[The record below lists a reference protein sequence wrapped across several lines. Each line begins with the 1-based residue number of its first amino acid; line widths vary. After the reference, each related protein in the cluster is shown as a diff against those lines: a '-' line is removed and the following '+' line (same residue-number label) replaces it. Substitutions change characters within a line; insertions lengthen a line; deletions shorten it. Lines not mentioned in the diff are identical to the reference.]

1 VTQWRT
7 LGGALNRWTWAP
19 ITVCPASNTYAIGVF
34 EVVYWYTHMRYVWEY
49 TPSLMGSGAKSTYC
63 SYP

>member
-1 VTQWRT
+1 MTQWRT
-7 LGGALNRWTWAP
+7 VGGALNRWTWAP
-19 ITVCPASNTYAIGVF
+19 IKVRPGSQMYAIGVF

-49 TPSLMGSGAKSTYC
+49 ASSLTGTGATPTYC